1 MDCSDVFKQGTKQLG
16 VGVDAAAFLES
27 TLDEIS
33 SICSNEAGKSPFF
46 CLRCRAQR
54 TEIACFAAELMK
66 KGQQQE
72 PLQDHIERL
81 EDEINDAIHKVEEN
95 TLFAPGC
102 VRRAQPYRAHLG
114 HKWAAKCV
122 LEHILSHT
130 GELQEELNRM
140 YDEAF
145 TDFMTD
151 FVAQVGALFFV

>member
-1 MDCSDVFKQGTKQLG
+1 
-16 VGVDAAAFLES
+16 
-27 TLDEIS
+27 
-33 SICSNEAGKSPFF
+33 
-46 CLRCRAQR
+46 
-54 TEIACFAAELMK
+54 MK

-95 TLFAPGC
+95 SLFAPGC

-130 GELQEELNRM
+130 GC
-140 YDEAF
+140 
-145 TDFMTD
+145 
-151 FVAQVGALFFV
+151 

>member
-1 MDCSDVFKQGTKQLG
+1 
-16 VGVDAAAFLES
+16 
-27 TLDEIS
+27 
-33 SICSNEAGKSPFF
+33 
-46 CLRCRAQR
+46 
-54 TEIACFAAELMK
+54 MK

-95 TLFAPGC
+95 SLFAPGC

-140 YDEAF
+140 YEIESTVAGAHSIPAQ
-145 TDFMTD
+145 TDHPLLGWGNHVLFSL
-151 FVAQVGALFFV
+151 APPRGAGQPA

>member
-1 MDCSDVFKQGTKQLG
+1 
-16 VGVDAAAFLES
+16 
-27 TLDEIS
+27 
-33 SICSNEAGKSPFF
+33 
-46 CLRCRAQR
+46 
-54 TEIACFAAELMK
+54 MK

-72 PLQDHIERL
+72 PLQDQIERL

-95 TLFAPGC
+95 SLFAPGC

-122 LEHILSHT
+122 LEHILSHI
-130 GELQEELNRM
+130 GELQQEVNRM

-151 FVAQVGALFFV
+151 HPLLGWPPQPRLGLIQAAPPWCLLGSVFCE

>member
-1 MDCSDVFKQGTKQLG
+1 
-16 VGVDAAAFLES
+16 
-27 TLDEIS
+27 
-33 SICSNEAGKSPFF
+33 
-46 CLRCRAQR
+46 
-54 TEIACFAAELMK
+54 MK

-72 PLQDHIERL
+72 PLQDQIERL

-95 TLFAPGC
+95 SLFAPGC

-151 FVAQVGALFFV
+151 FVTQVRCCFLVCCFPFSLRQFASLTCCCAVPRRRRR

>member
-1 MDCSDVFKQGTKQLG
+1 
-16 VGVDAAAFLES
+16 
-27 TLDEIS
+27 
-33 SICSNEAGKSPFF
+33 
-46 CLRCRAQR
+46 
-54 TEIACFAAELMK
+54 MK

-81 EDEINDAIHKVEEN
+81 EDEINDARREFEEH
-95 TLFAPGC
+95 LRFAPGC

-151 FVAQVGALFFV
+151 FVAQPCLGLIPTHKPRHRSGFLLFLAGRLPVHFSTVFPLERRDMVIDGAAERRLQAIHRDRCTC

>member
-1 MDCSDVFKQGTKQLG
+1 
-16 VGVDAAAFLES
+16 
-27 TLDEIS
+27 
-33 SICSNEAGKSPFF
+33 
-46 CLRCRAQR
+46 
-54 TEIACFAAELMK
+54 MK

-72 PLQDHIERL
+72 PLQDQIERL

-95 TLFAPGC
+95 SLFAPGC

-140 YDEAF
+140 YEIACAHSIPAAPHKP
-145 TDFMTD
+145 TTPCW
-151 FVAQVGALFFV
+151 AGRPNRALG